1 MTTLNN
7 PGRRIVCAAIRNDIG
22 TVICGVRHYDTLM
35 HTQIG
40 NDKTSFW
47 PCATVEQG
55 FVDNKGVFL
64 TREEAW
70 EVAWEAEQIIRD
82 CGCEGELFSEN
93 LY

>member
-1 MTTLNN
+1 MSID
-7 PGRRIVCAAIRNDIG
+7 PGHRIVCAAIRNDKG

-40 NDKTSFW
+40 NDKTSYW
-47 PCATVEQG
+47 PCSTVEQG
-55 FVDNKGVFL
+55 FVDNKGQFL

-70 EVAWEAEQIIRD
+70 SVAWMAEQIIRQVATS
-82 CGCEGELFSEN
+82 GTLYSEN